1 MKCPACQHDNEA
13 SALFCHPLTETAT
26 RLAGNL
32 GAVNEIF
39 AEIGQCDFL
48 ACANDWG
55 AVSDAA
61 TDTLLGVRA
70 RGVERLWE
78 PKLLDLIGVA
88 EIERGNAEASR
99 AASQEGVV
107 FMRKSQSA
115 WNPHCDAV
123 LALAESA
130 ADIAGTL
137 DEYESLLTRAGF
149 HIYEG
154 ELHELRARL
163 AEREGQQ
170 AERAAALARAQACY
184 TRFGMAAQAARVAD
198 ALGDAA

>member
-61 TDTLLGVRA
+61 TDTSIGKITALCEEIGSLRRNRASWGLNSNGVSRNRCGKRRPFSPAWRGTLALRGFCTRRYRAFGPVGAKRHRAGCQASLASVRKGICRQPGSFRLGNGACGGARA
-70 RGVERLWE
+70 NGL
-78 PKLLDLIGVA
+78 KAGVA
-88 EIERGNAEASR
+88 GASR
-99 AASQEGVV
+99 RSRCARIFLIAIGSSMLANPRATSQ
-107 FMRKSQSA
+107 
-115 WNPHCDAV
+115 
-123 LALAESA
+123 
-130 ADIAGTL
+130 
-137 DEYESLLTRAGF
+137 
-149 HIYEG
+149 
-154 ELHELRARL
+154 
-163 AEREGQQ
+163 
-170 AERAAALARAQACY
+170 
-184 TRFGMAAQAARVAD
+184 
-198 ALGDAA
+198 